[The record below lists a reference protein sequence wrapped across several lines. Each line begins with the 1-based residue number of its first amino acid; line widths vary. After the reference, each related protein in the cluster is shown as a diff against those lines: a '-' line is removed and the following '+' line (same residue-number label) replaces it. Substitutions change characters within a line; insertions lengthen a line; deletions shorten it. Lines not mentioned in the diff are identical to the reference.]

1 MSIPQIPTNAPFT
14 PEQISWLNGFLSG
27 VFSGTDSANALAAAP
42 VPAKPITIAYGSQ
55 TGTAE
60 SLAKKTTKELKN
72 QGFAPALTEL
82 NDLTLEALSTLAHLL
97 VITSTHGDGDAPD
110 NADSFVES
118 LNSTEVPSLKQLHY
132 SVLALGDTGYEKFC
146 ETGKQIDFHLAKR
159 GATAI
164 TPRVDCDGD
173 PDDLYKKWLD
183 TVKEKIDN
191 KNMFTEPT
199 STKPTTIGTAV
210 SPEQPIEYSRKH
222 PFPAT
227 VSENYNLNGEGSAK
241 ETRHLAISLEGS
253 GLTYQAGDALGVVP
267 LNDPQLCFDTLE
279 AASIHPETNIP
290 LQEGGKKKARLYI
303 QEDCDISG
311 LSKKILTG
319 YQKLVKADALQIIL
333 DDPQKVR
340 NYIDGR
346 NLIDLLQDFP
356 HQFEQAN
363 DLFGLLS
370 PLKPRL
376 YSISSSPKTCTDEV
390 CITVGAVRYHTHGRA
405 RKGVCSAYLAEQALV
420 DAPVKVYVHT
430 NKIFKLP
437 ADPSVPIIMVGP
449 GTGIAPFRAFLEERF
464 AIEATGENWLF
475 FGDQHQ
481 STDFLYQ
488 NEFFQMQESGLIH
501 RLDTAFSRDQEQK
514 IYVQHRIQE
523 HGAEL
528 FQWLEKGA
536 YFYVCGDASRMAK
549 DVDQALQALI
559 QKHGNFDDAQ
569 AKDYFKKLKKEK
581 RYLRDVY

>member
-27 VFSGTDSANALAAAP
+27 VFSGNESSIPAAAP
-42 VPAKPITIAYGSQ
+42 APAVPITIAYGSQ

-60 SLAKKTTKELKN
+60 SLAKKTTKELKK

-82 NDLTLEALSTLAHLL
+82 NDLTLDALSTLAHLL

-118 LNSTEVPSLKQLHY
+118 LHTSEAPSLKQLQY

-146 ETGKQIDFHLAKR
+146 ETGKQIDSQLAKR

-183 TVKEKIDN
+183 TVKEKITN
-191 KNMFTEPT
+191 ENMSTEPT
-199 STKPTTIGTAV
+199 ITESTPAGTTVAFET
-210 SPEQPIEYSRKH
+210 PIEYSRKT
-222 PFPAT
+222 PFTAI
-227 VSENYNLNGEGSAK
+227 VAENYNLNGAGSAK
-241 ETRHLAISLEGS
+241 ETRHLTISLKDS
-253 GLTYQAGDALGVVP
+253 GLEYQAGDALGVVP
-267 LNDPQLCFDTLE
+267 LNDPQLSLDTLL
-279 AASIHPETNIP
+279 AAGIDPQTTIS
-290 LQEGGKKKARLYI
+290 LEGTAEKNALLSI
-303 QEDCDISG
+303 QEDYDISA
-311 LSKKILTG
+311 LSKKILTS
-319 YQKLVKADALQIIL
+319 YQKIVASDALQAIL
-333 DDPQKVR
+333 DDSQEVR

-356 HQFEQAN
+356 PQFAKPEDFFQ
-363 DLFGLLS
+363 LLT

-376 YSISSSPKTCTDEV
+376 YSISSSPKTRTDEV
-390 CITVGAVRYHTHGRA
+390 CITVGAVRYHTHGRE
-405 RKGVCSAYLAEQALV
+405 RKGVCSVYLSEQALV

-437 ADPSVPIIMVGP
+437 EDRSLPIIMVGP
-449 GTGIAPFRAFLEERF
+449 GTGIAPFRAFLEER
-464 AIEATGENWLF
+464 AATKATGENWLF

-488 NEFFQMQESGLIH
+488 KELLRMQESGILH
-501 RLDTAFSRDQEQK
+501 RIDTAFSRDQKEK
-514 IYVQHRIQE
+514 IYVQNRIE
-523 HGAEL
+523 EKGAEL

-569 AKDYFKKLKKEK
+569 TKDYFKKLKKEK